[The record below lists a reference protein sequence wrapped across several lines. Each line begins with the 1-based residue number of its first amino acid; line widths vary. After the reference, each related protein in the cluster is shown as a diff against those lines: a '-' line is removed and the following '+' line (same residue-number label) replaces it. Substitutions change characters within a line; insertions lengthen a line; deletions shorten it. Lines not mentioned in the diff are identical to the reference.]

1 MANIADLIANRN
13 QELEDFKQKKQEER
27 TEAYERRDAAVMEV
41 TSDPEKYRAFL
52 DLHAQT
58 MYNAAN
64 TATVW
69 KQRPGATQLLPRKK
83 WAELGRKIREDET
96 PVQVFMRDTR
106 SGYIKATI
114 DTITRGETKGRGG
127 SSSRNF
133 QNTGR
138 ELVTPEELRMV
149 DRDALLLIRG
159 ECPVLDRK
167 YDLNRHPNIRYT
179 EMGGAPPYTVP
190 EDYCVLSAGI
200 SAEDVQEEWK
210 KGTPLAPELLSAFEV
225 LHSKEELEEKKIER
239 KKEQA

>member
-83 WAELGRKIREDET
+83 WTELGRKIREDET

-106 SGYIKATI
+106 SGYIKLDYVYDKAQTVGDPVPVRGILRDGTPDMEKALGALLQSSPVEVVATADI
-114 DTITRGETKGRGG
+114 FGEAEY
-127 SSSRNF
+127 
-133 QNTGR
+133 Q
-138 ELVTPEELRMV
+138 PEENRIAIQPDLSGAASFR
-149 DRDALLLIRG
+149 ALAREIVYAQIGTGIEAGDFDPRPYELDP
-159 ECPVLDRK
+159 CPGCSPVS
-167 YDLNRHPNIRYT
+167 P
-179 EMGGAPPYTVP
+179 
-190 EDYCVLSAGI
+190 SA
-200 SAEDVQEEWK
+200 
-210 KGTPLAPELLSAFEV
+210 
-225 LHSKEELEEKKIER
+225 
-239 KKEQA
+239 